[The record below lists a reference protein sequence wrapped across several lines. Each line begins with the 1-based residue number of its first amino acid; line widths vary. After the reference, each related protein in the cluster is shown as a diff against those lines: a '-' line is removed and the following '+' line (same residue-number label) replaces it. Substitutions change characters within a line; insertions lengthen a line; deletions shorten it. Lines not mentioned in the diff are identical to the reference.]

1 MEDAFWTLNTMLEA
15 LKPIQTASLSK
26 RGEESPTIATGQGSQ
41 VNGKMTKTMAEEKLS
56 LQME

>member
-1 MEDAFWTLNTMLEA
+1 M
-15 LKPIQTASLSK
+15 ASLSK
-26 RGEESPTIATGQGSQ
+26 RVKESPTIATGQGSQ